1 MTPWVNIK
9 FCAMVALAATMFV
22 LVIAITVPFAL
33 IGACFATIRATSHA
47 IWQMIA
53 DAKEGLE

>member
-1 MTPWVNIK
+1 
-9 FCAMVALAATMFV
+9 MVALAATMFV